1 MAKTP
6 KKIPT
11 DELRQQYFE
20 VTGKGPAIRWTRTQ
34 LQKNLR
40 DARLLTEADAA
51 DEASV
56 PVGPQATGPKAD
68 FERLASGGDPEEAE
82 QAEVAASPVDGRG
95 GYRPGAGK
103 PKGQTHERYRIEQL
117 IALQVPDLGV
127 LMFVRGLNT
136 AVGRMTGVPFDK
148 AGCKDIALGLTQM
161 VLYWFPSL
169 EGRTGPISLHL
180 TAVGLMWAAAEKRSQ
195 QIQETRAVQ
204 NDTEKKASQDPEQ
217 EKGGK
222 NGDGKGRVST
232 KRPGKPRSHTR

>member
-11 DELRQQYFE
+11 DELRRQYFE
-20 VTGKGPAIRWTRTQ
+20 VTGKSPAIRWTRTE
-34 LQKNLR
+34 LQYKLR
-40 DARLLTEADAA
+40 NARLLKQADEA

-56 PVGPQATGPKAD
+56 SVGGQASEPKAD
-68 FERLASGGDPEEAE
+68 FERLVSGGNPDEAE
-82 QAEVAASPVDGRG
+82 HSEVKAAPVDGRG

-127 LMFVRGLNT
+127 LMCVRGLNT

-148 AGCKDIALGLTQM
+148 DGCKDIALGLTQM

-180 TAVGLMWAAAEKRSQ
+180 NAVGLMWAAAEKRSQ
-195 QIQETRAVQ
+195 QIQETRALQ
-204 NDTEKKASQDPEQ
+204 NDKEEKQQKESDHEAKAS
-217 EKGGK
+217 GG
-222 NGDGKGRVST
+222 DTVST
-232 KRPGKPRSHTR
+232 KRSRKSYSNAG